1 MLLTKFRFE
10 YDFYLCA
17 HSAIQGT
24 ARPVHYHVL
33 MDEAQCPVNEFQ
45 RMIYQ
50 MSYQYMRSTTPVSM
64 CKYFLTFARAYV
76 LQFVPKSLL
85 FTMPIWLPI
94 VLVPTKTWQPRK
106 VLVVVRSMKRSA
118 RINVVV
124 LQVVLRWQARLALVR
139 HYHFF
144 HSVTQTTTHL
154 RLVTSDTECVSRCP
168 YTTPSST
175 SNMYLGYIWIVS
187 DEVQLGGL

>member
-1 MLLTKFRFE
+1 
-10 YDFYLCA
+10 
-17 HSAIQGT
+17 
-24 ARPVHYHVL
+24 
-33 MDEAQCPVNEFQ
+33 
-45 RMIYQ
+45 

-124 LQVVLRWQARLALVR
+124 LQVVLL
-139 HYHFF
+139 
-144 HSVTQTTTHL
+144 
-154 RLVTSDTECVSRCP
+154 
-168 YTTPSST
+168 
-175 SNMYLGYIWIVS
+175 
-187 DEVQLGGL
+187 